1 MNGSKFWLMLI
12 SGVWV
17 VSCGATDIARE
28 ADFADRIIK
37 TLSIGEA
44 VWLEVDGRKFL
55 SLYTET
61 EYPDIKE
68 AAIILHDKD
77 AHPDRKP
84 LIHGLRTE
92 LPKHRWSTLA
102 LQMPIREAGAESEDY
117 FAMFTDATSRIR
129 AAVRFL
135 ESKDYENIVIVGHGL
150 GALMALQAQ
159 SDLQGD
165 VKALAM
171 IGVSV
176 PAARHKAA
184 QTTAFIKQ
192 TQMPLLDLF
201 SSRDIPEVT
210 DSAAKRRLAAKDN
223 KDYRQ
228 VSIDD
233 DDTMIVKRLYSW
245 LRHAM
250 EAHTSVENGK
260 EVVEKEPTKNE
271 VGALDN

>member
-1 MNGSKFWLMLI
+1 MLI
-12 SGVWV
+12 SGFWV
-17 VSCGATDIARE
+17 VACGATDIARE

-44 VWLEVDGRKFL
+44 VWLEAGGRKFL

-61 EYPDIKE
+61 ESPDSKE
-68 AAIILHDKD
+68 AAIILHDKV

-117 FAMFTDATSRIR
+117 FSMFADATSRLR

-135 ESKDYENIVIVGHGL
+135 EKKKYENIVIVGHGL

-159 SDLQGD
+159 SDLQD
-165 VKALAM
+165 DIKALAM

-176 PAARHKAA
+176 PATRHKAA
-184 QTTAFIKQ
+184 QTIGFIKK
-192 TQMPLLDLF
+192 TEMPLLDLF

-223 KDYRQ
+223 THYRQ

-233 DDTMIVKRLYSW
+233 DDAMMVKRLYSW
-245 LRHAM
+245 LRRTM
-250 EAHTSVENGK
+250 EALASVEND
-260 EVVEKEPTKNE
+260 EKEPAKN
-271 VGALDN
+271 GDDAQAD